1 MNKKKMNNIINFSLM
16 LIIPGVLYTYYYP
29 WLYNK
34 INEYTKRSRPLNDNI
49 DLVNSI
55 LIFVVTWLFIVILTF
70 ILSSLN

>member
-1 MNKKKMNNIINFSLM
+1 MKKINTVINFSLM

-34 INEYTKRSRPLNDNI
+34 INKHTKRSQPMNIDNI

-55 LIFVVTWLFIVILTF
+55 LIFVVTWLFFVILTLV
-70 ILSSLN
+70 LSSMK